1 MQQMCTAYISVN
13 SIRKITSKNKIKSN
27 ERKTMATVCII
38 NTSQNVQRKSTIY
51 KMEVS
56 EKKWTGM
63 KLHVA
68 FTDRKM
74 HNGTSHKQWGN
85 NIEKFSS
92 NACKNGNKTI
102 V

>member
-1 MQQMCTAYISVN
+1 
-13 SIRKITSKNKIKSN
+13 
-27 ERKTMATVCII
+27 MATVCII

-68 FTDRKM
+68 FTDSKM
-74 HNGTSHKQWGN
+74 HNGTSHKQ
-85 NIEKFSS
+85 
-92 NACKNGNKTI
+92 
-102 V
+102 